1 MKTIKIFL
9 ASSGD
14 LSAERK
20 EFDSILNS
28 INKIYQNLSPE
39 PVKWETDI
47 PSGSY
52 NKKRVQDELHP
63 LLNESDIVILVFY
76 SKLGKFTLEEYELAK
91 REVKKIFVYFKTG
104 FSPGNKEEIKNYFK
118 VIEFKTKIEREIEL
132 LFKEFENIDQFKNI
146 VTTDLNLYFSHG

>member
-91 REVKKIFVYFKTG
+91 REEVYFWH
-104 FSPGNKEEIKNYFK
+104 Y
-118 VIEFKTKIEREIEL
+118 
-132 LFKEFENIDQFKNI
+132 
-146 VTTDLNLYFSHG
+146 